1 MARYFDI
8 TVRNDKTNSST
19 SFWADSFSLNDNAI
33 LSVYSRDC
41 GDIKV
46 KIEKHE
52 TLTIETVDVKE
63 EWEEMMEYYEQI
75 EKGEPCDVKETIC

>member
-8 TVRNDKTNSST
+8 TVRNDKTNSSI
-19 SFWADSFSLNDNAI
+19 SYWADSFSLNDNAI

-41 GDIKV
+41 GNIKV
-46 KIEKHE
+46 KIEQYE

-63 EWEEMMEYYEQI
+63 EWEEMMEYYEQL
-75 EKGEPCDVKETIC
+75 EKGETCDVKETIC

>member
-8 TVRNDKTNSST
+8 TVRNDKMNRSVSY
-19 SFWADSFSLNDNAI
+19 WADSFSLNEKAV
-33 LSVYSRDC
+33 LSVYSKDC

-46 KIEKHE
+46 KIEPQE

-63 EWEEMMEYYEQI
+63 EWEEMMEYYEQL
-75 EKGEPCDVKETIC
+75 EKGEPL